1 MTRMGFD
8 KLQKLKEEMHSLASK
23 GKPIQHLQEQKSN
36 LKEKVVEKFKLLYSA
51 KMLRSQNKS
60 LGSHWKHA
68 AEEIVNVLHRI
79 RAEGESTIQDLEEE
93 LIRIEKAITRQ
104 AENMVKLE
112 HTVQE
117 KQKTI
122 DTINKSM
129 SVSNNENELLKS
141 EVERYQDQVI
151 MMKKE
156 LRKLRADGE
165 SQDLPE
171 SVDNHSQ
178 TFLSMVT
185 LINAVNDEISAASMV
200 KGNSL
205 QSQLPNDCQCSSEIP
220 QLLKKIDTLQ
230 QKIIDKETQML
241 MMDHQSIDTADSKEE
256 AERRKDSK
264 KPEGREHNTVP
275 TIKIQMEPV
284 VQDVPSE
291 VSEVDYVHD
300 DMKLR
305 LLALTQDKEQL
316 LMEMD
321 KLREQN
327 AQAARE
333 IVTLKYASEQP
344 YMATSSFPRTDQ
356 YGQRLE
362 PSQHARKSLDSV
374 NEQYVQSDVPSLA
387 EEDKA
392 EVKLDTLKSEP
403 INDVLRQSKVV
414 TDRSKQGNTP
424 DQLPHQN
431 LRQNHQRNDYKTP
444 AAYQTD
450 WSSVQEKRRSQLHRV
465 PMEGRTDQ
473 TGIVLPPVSSGNV
486 SSKYM
491 QFPTKGF
498 LPPREAPRTQSKRRN
513 SKVDA
518 GMGPEAVENHENE
531 LQSFVGEIQSYSQ
544 YLKDAMDGE
553 IYRMAQANEELRR
566 RLSEQ
571 SLRQFDKLYST
582 LLGVPESLDETSSKS
597 SEYSGQMMRGRIRA
611 PKVPSPFTAEDAFA
625 TIKKGERIVRRRE
638 FEREENHMLPTWTY
652 SQGSHQPQNDLSV
665 YQATQRVNPATMK
678 SRSEDQRHAGSFD
691 KGDVYKDEL
700 RPSLANGKNLAHFTE
715 RTKKKRNQQL
725 LPDTRPG
732 TQSTSEREVMANVTM
747 GKRSDK
753 RTGLAKSSNGQ
764 KHEWSNLS
772 QRTAGVYVAGKPDW
786 ERKREQYQ
794 AGIKSIQG
802 LTGTSIL
809 FKQAL
814 AQQFTRHFCLSE
826 VKRAKEVDSVRSTV
840 EGMTRTTMNEN
851 GIDGGE
857 DSNQPIQRALS
868 MTSLFRRMATVLE
881 GSTEENESLLQ
892 GQEQLKLPQ
901 LVQTKSL
908 NSLETSHKYSTSILV
923 HPFYDKSKRLLFKLP
938 TAKYPGRGYVV
949 LQTERFPVYHGQLLR
964 NNKDE
969 KPLSHRPV
977 CKSHKQLN
985 TRHRMM
991 VERQLKQVSPRKGQT
1006 LWNVLNSEDG
1016 LKFDPIMEENSKDGS
1031 ESDPLVKDII
1041 KTAHDQLFN
1050 PDHLQHKY
1058 NELLTNDKPRN

>member
-1 MTRMGFD
+1 MDLNISSYMVPITSKKDAREVEDIANRLQKVLSNVELMFEGEDDETSLITSERRQFQSRYGDITAQVDAREKERSEVIFLQMNVEDLNNAKVVSRGTDTNLYTAIGDERCLLLQVCKILKLNINYNSVCNHIEMTKMGFD

-141 EVERYQDQVI
+141 EVERYRDQVI

-165 SQDLPE
+165 SQDSPE

-200 KGNSL
+200 NENSL
-205 QSQLPNDCQCSSEIP
+205 KSQLPNDCQCSAEIP
-220 QLLKKIDTLQ
+220 ELLKKIDTLQ

-241 MMDHQSIDTADSKEE
+241 KMDHQSIDTADSKEE

-264 KPEGREHNTVP
+264 KPEGREHNMLP
-275 TIKIQMEPV
+275 TFKIQMEPV

-291 VSEVDYVHD
+291 VSDVDYVHD

-344 YMATSSFPRTDQ
+344 YIATSSFPRTDQ

-362 PSQHARKSLDSV
+362 PSQPARKSLDSV
-374 NEQYVQSDVPSLA
+374 NEQNVQSDVPSLA

-392 EVKLDTLKSEP
+392 EVKSDTLKSEP
-403 INDVLRQSKVV
+403 INDILHQSKVV
-414 TDRSKQGNTP
+414 TDRSKQGNSP

-444 AAYQTD
+444 AAYQTE

-498 LPPREAPRTQSKRRN
+498 LPLREAPRTQSKRQN

-531 LQSFVGEIQSYSQ
+531 LQSFVSEIQSYSQ

-597 SEYSGQMMRGRIRA
+597 SEYSGQMTRGRIRA
-611 PKVPSPFTAEDAFA
+611 PKVPSPFTAQDAFA
-625 TIKKGERIVRRRE
+625 TIKKGERIVQRRE
-638 FEREENHMLPTWTY
+638 FEREENRMFTNIDIFSRSNMVNMNTNRYLCRLQNCVVIF
-652 SQGSHQPQNDLSV
+652 SGSHQPQNDLSV
-665 YQATQRVNPATMK
+665 YQATQRVNSATMK
-678 SRSEDQRHAGSFD
+678 SRSEDQGHAGSFD
-691 KGDVYKDEL
+691 K
-700 RPSLANGKNLAHFTE
+700 
-715 RTKKKRNQQL
+715 
-725 LPDTRPG
+725 
-732 TQSTSEREVMANVTM
+732 
-747 GKRSDK
+747 
-753 RTGLAKSSNGQ
+753 
-764 KHEWSNLS
+764 
-772 QRTAGVYVAGKPDW
+772 
-786 ERKREQYQ
+786 
-794 AGIKSIQG
+794 
-802 LTGTSIL
+802 
-809 FKQAL
+809 
-814 AQQFTRHFCLSE
+814 
-826 VKRAKEVDSVRSTV
+826 
-840 EGMTRTTMNEN
+840 
-851 GIDGGE
+851 E
-857 DSNQPIQRALS
+857 D
-868 MTSLFRRMATVLE
+868 
-881 GSTEENESLLQ
+881 
-892 GQEQLKLPQ
+892 
-901 LVQTKSL
+901 
-908 NSLETSHKYSTSILV
+908 
-923 HPFYDKSKRLLFKLP
+923 
-938 TAKYPGRGYVV
+938 
-949 LQTERFPVYHGQLLR
+949 
-964 NNKDE
+964 
-969 KPLSHRPV
+969 
-977 CKSHKQLN
+977 
-985 TRHRMM
+985 
-991 VERQLKQVSPRKGQT
+991 
-1006 LWNVLNSEDG
+1006 
-1016 LKFDPIMEENSKDGS
+1016 
-1031 ESDPLVKDII
+1031 
-1041 KTAHDQLFN
+1041 
-1050 PDHLQHKY
+1050 
-1058 NELLTNDKPRN
+1058 